1 MIILYILFSTY
12 IIYRL
17 ITFPFIRILKMQLEH
32 EPNKKLDPISATT
45 HNLTSFLCG
54 NRRKWRISSKYKII
68 DICKCAWEATEMT
81 RI

>member
-32 EPNKKLDPISATT
+32 EPNKKLDPLSATT
-45 HNLTSFLCG
+45 HNLTSFYVVIEENGEFHQNTKSLIFVNVLG
-54 NRRKWRISSKYKII
+54 KLQK
-68 DICKCAWEATEMT
+68 
-81 RI
+81 